1 MRAFAKLTCAALL
14 VLPAP
19 ALAQDSASAPPADQA
34 PANDATAA
42 PALLTAEQALE
53 RASTLYAVRVPR
65 ADPCPPQKA
74 GEIVVCRRLE
84 DPDSLRVPS
93 PTDDAIANGQAI
105 GDGVPRAPD
114 LFGIQG
120 GGVKVAGGCFFPPCP
135 PPTAIMIDLK
145 AIPEPPAGSD
155 AAAYG
160 YDEFGDPVAAPA
172 APD

>member
-14 VLPAP
+14 ALPTP
-19 ALAQDSASAPPADQA
+19 ALAQDSGAAAPEPSAADPAQDGAAS
-34 PANDATAA
+34 

-53 RASTLYAVRVPR
+53 KARTLYAVRVPR

-74 GEIVVCRRLE
+74 GEIVVCRRVE

-93 PTDDAIANGQAI
+93 PTDDAIANGQAV

-114 LFGIQG
+114 LFGIPG
-120 GGVKVAGGCFFPPCP
+120 GGVSIGFGSVAPP
-135 PPTAIMIDLK
+135 AVMIDLK

-160 YDEFGDPVAAPA
+160 YDAYGDPVAAPA
-172 APD
+172 AAD

>member
-14 VLPAP
+14 ALPAP
-19 ALAQDSASAPPADQA
+19 ALAQDSPAPPAA
-34 PANDATAA
+34 PAPEGEAA
-42 PALLTAEQALE
+42 AEPAPLTAEQALAN
-53 RASTLYAVRVPR
+53 ASTVYAVRVPR

-93 PTDDAIANGQAI
+93 PTEEAIANGQAV

-114 LFGIQG
+114 LFGIPST
-120 GGVKVAGGCFFPPCP
+120 GVSVGFGSVP
-135 PPTAIMIDLK
+135 PPALMIDLK

-160 YDEFGDPVAAPA
+160 YDAYGDPLPAPA
-172 APD
+172 AAD

>member
-1 MRAFAKLTCAALL
+1 ML

-19 ALAQDSASAPPADQA
+19 ALAQDSAPPPASPAQA
-34 PANDATAA
+34 SPEQASPAQEGEAA
-42 PALLTAEQALE
+42 PSPALLTAEQALE
-53 RASTLYAVRVPR
+53 RASALYAVRVPR

-84 DPDSLRVPS
+84 DPESLRVPS
-93 PTDDAIANGQAI
+93 PTDDAIANGQAV

-114 LFGIQG
+114 LFGIPG
-120 GGVKVAGGCFFPPCP
+120 NGVSIGFGSVP
-135 PPTAIMIDLK
+135 PPALMIDLK

-160 YDEFGDPVAAPA
+160 YDEYGDPVAAPA
-172 APD
+172 APPAGN